1 MKGLFIVNPSSGKQT
16 NQARA
21 MQAMQQLL
29 NEQVLEEAVVF
40 YTRGKYDAKNKAME
54 AKREEFDFVVA
65 VGGDGTV
72 NEVVSGLHLS
82 GSGLPLAILPSGTSN
97 DFATSVGITPTAHCL
112 CNLIKD
118 YNVVAADI
126 GRFNNRDYFL
136 NVAAGG
142 ILSDVA
148 HSVSVEAKTQ
158 FGKTAYVAEALK
170 KVSENKFRTTPLLFE
185 MDGEREVFDVF
196 FFILANSKSVGGFQK
211 ICVDAKINDGYMDLC
226 VVKNVDLLTALP
238 VLTQIQVGT
247 HMHNKLVEYRQVR
260 DLKIF
265 PTEETTEFHLDCDGE
280 YAGELP
286 LHVEV
291 LQGGV
296 NLLLPAECTKTKK
309 IMVEEVT
316 VAEPTEQ
323 S

>member
-1 MKGLFIVNPSSGKQT
+1 MRGLFIINPSSGKQT
-16 NQARA
+16 NQGKAL
-21 MQAMQQLL
+21 QAMHELL
-29 NEQVLEEAVVF
+29 KDQVIEEAVVF
-40 YTRGKYDAKNKAME
+40 YTRGKGDARKQAYE
-54 AKREEFDFVVA
+54 AKREEYDFVVA

-82 GSGLPLAILPSGTSN
+82 GSGIPLAIFPSGTSN
-97 DFATSVGITPTAHCL
+97 DFARSVGISPTAYCL
-112 CNLIKD
+112 YHLIKD
-118 YNVVAADI
+118 CHAVAADI
-126 GRFNNRDYFL
+126 GRFNDRDYFL
-136 NVAAGG
+136 NVTAGG

-148 HSVSVEAKTQ
+148 HSVSVEAKTL

-170 KVSENKFRTTPLLFE
+170 KVSENWFRTTPLLFE

-196 FFILANSKSVGGFQK
+196 FFILANSKSVGGVPK

-226 VVKNVDLLTALP
+226 VVKNVDALTALP
-238 VLTQIQVGT
+238 VLTQIQAGT
-247 HMHNKLVEYRQVR
+247 HIHNKLVEYRQVR
-260 DLKIF
+260 DLRIF

-286 LHVEV
+286 LHAEV

-296 NLLLPAECTKTKK
+296 QLLLPVENTKTKK
-309 IMVEEVT
+309 IVMEDQG
-316 VAEPTEQ
+316 AIPQ